1 VDDHTLRL
9 NCLKIARPDGV
20 MNPDAKQIIDRA
32 NAFYQ
37 FVMQATEEGSR
48 QGYGPCNPTSS
59 VNASIA
65 DKPEGPAQSLSAG
78 RRPRQGK

>member
-9 NCLKIARPDGV
+9 TCLKIARPDGV
-20 MNPDAKQIIDRA
+20 MNPDAKQIIERA

-37 FVMQATEEGSR
+37 FVTQATE
-48 QGYGPCNPTSS
+48 
-59 VNASIA
+59 A
-65 DKPEGPAQSLSAG
+65 DKAQAPAESLSAG